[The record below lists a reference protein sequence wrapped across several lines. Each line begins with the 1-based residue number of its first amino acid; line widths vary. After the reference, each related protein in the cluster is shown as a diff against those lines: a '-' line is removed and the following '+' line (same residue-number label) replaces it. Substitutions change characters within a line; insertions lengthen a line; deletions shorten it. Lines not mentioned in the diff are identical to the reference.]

1 MGTPTMKMIEYAESI
16 ADVLD
21 IEEPNYNDYD
31 DVANFIAVNKN
42 KYKRERQKFYI
53 REEEEWNLLIC
64 L

>member
-21 IEEPNYNDYD
+21 IEEPNYHDYD

-42 KYKRERQKFYI
+42 KYRKELQTYHVI
-53 REEEEWNLLIC
+53 DEEY
-64 L
+64 